1 MRKLIML
8 LTLLMPVSLF
18 LAGCGDGNADQSEK
32 KTKDQ
37 LNVYTTVYPLQYFA
51 ERIGGSYVDA
61 HTIYPPGADEHTF
74 EPSQKDMMTLAD
86 SDLFIYIGLGLEGFV
101 SKAEGTL
108 ENENVTLL
116 AAGENIDMTG
126 TENGHSHEEGTE
138 EEGHEED
145 GHSHEEDGHS
155 HEEDGHSHEEDGHS
169 HEEDGH
175 SHEEDGHN
183 HGDVD
188 PHVWLDP
195 LYAADL
201 AEAVK
206 DALAEKMPQHQKE
219 FEENYQK
226 LAAEL
231 DSLHHEFEETIDSA
245 KHKQILV
252 SHAAYGYWEKRYGLE
267 QISVSG
273 LSTSNEPT
281 QKELENIIKTA
292 REHSLN
298 YIFFEQNVSSKLAEI
313 VQNEIGAKPLQLHN
327 LSVLTDENIDNEE
340 TYFTLMENNLKGIE
354 KALNN

>member
-8 LTLLMPVSLF
+8 LTLLLPVSLF
-18 LAGCGDGNADQSEK
+18 LAGCGDGNADQAEK

-51 ERIGGSYVDA
+51 ERIGGSYVNA
-61 HTIYPPGADEHTF
+61 QTIYPPGADEHTF
-74 EPSQKDMMTLAD
+74 EPSQKDMMALAD

-116 AAGENIDMTG
+116 AAGENIDMAG
-126 TENGHSHEEGTE
+126 TEDGHSHEEGTE

-155 HEEDGHSHEEDGHS
+155 HEEDGHSHEG
-169 HEEDGH
+169 
-175 SHEEDGHN
+175 DGHN
-183 HGDVD
+183 HGDID

-201 AEAVK
+201 AEAIK
-206 DALAEKMPQHQKE
+206 DELAEKMPEHQKE

-245 KHKQILV
+245 KHKEIIV

-292 REHSLN
+292 REHGLN
-298 YIFFEQNVSSKLAEI
+298 YIFFEQNVSSKLTEI
-313 VQNEIGAKPLQLHN
+313 VQNEVGAKSLQLHN
-327 LSVLTDENIDNEE
+327 LSVLTDENIDNKE

>member
-8 LTLLMPVSLF
+8 LTLLLPVSLF
-18 LAGCGDGNADQSEK
+18 LAGCGDGNADQAEK

-51 ERIGGSYVDA
+51 ERIGGSYVNA
-61 HTIYPPGADEHTF
+61 QTIYPPGADEHTF
-74 EPSQKDMMTLAD
+74 EPSQKDMMALAD

-116 AAGENIDMTG
+116 AAGENIDMAG
-126 TENGHSHEEGTE
+126 TEDGHSHEEGTE
-138 EEGHEED
+138 EEAHEEN

-155 HEEDGHSHEEDGHS
+155 HEG
-169 HEEDGH
+169 
-175 SHEEDGHN
+175 DGHN
-183 HGDVD
+183 HGDID

-201 AEAVK
+201 AEAIK
-206 DALAEKMPQHQKE
+206 DQLAEKMPEHQKE

-231 DSLHHEFEETIDSA
+231 DSLHHEFDETIDSA
-245 KHKQILV
+245 EHKEIIV

-292 REHSLN
+292 REHGLN
-298 YIFFEQNVSSKLAEI
+298 YIFFEQNVSSKLTEI
-313 VQNEIGAKPLQLHN
+313 VQNEVGAKSLQLHN
-327 LSVLTDENIDNEE
+327 LSVLTDENIDNKE

>member
-18 LAGCGDGNADQSEK
+18 LAGCGDGDADQAEE

-126 TENGHSHEEGTE
+126 TENGHTHEEG
-138 EEGHEED
+138 
-145 GHSHEEDGHS
+145 

-219 FEENYQK
+219 FEENYQN

-231 DSLHHEFEETIDSA
+231 DSLHHEFEETIASG
-245 KHKQILV
+245 KHKEIIV

-292 REHSLN
+292 KDHGLN
-298 YIFFEQNVSSKLAEI
+298 YIFFEQNVSSKLTEI
-313 VQNEIGAKPLQLHN
+313 VQDEVGAKPLQLHN
-327 LSVLTDENIDNEE
+327 LSVLTDENIDKEE
-340 TYFTLMENNLKGIE
+340 NYFTLMENNLKGIE

>member
-18 LAGCGDGNADQSEK
+18 LAGCGDGNADQAKE
-32 KTKDQ
+32 KTKDH

-138 EEGHEED
+138 EEGL
-145 GHSHEEDGHS
+145 
-155 HEEDGHSHEEDGHS
+155 EEDGHS

-231 DSLHHEFEETIDSA
+231 DSLHHEFEETIASG
-245 KHKQILV
+245 KHKEIIV

-292 REHSLN
+292 KEHGLN
-298 YIFFEQNVSSKLAEI
+298 YIFFEQNVSSKLTEI
-313 VQNEIGAKPLQLHN
+313 VQDEVGAKPLQLHN